1 MFLGKVIGNVVSS
14 DKHDAYESRKLLM
27 VQKLDRYRNAS
38 GPSTIAIDYVGAGHG
53 DIVLVGAAPG
63 LASSVFNTPRAPMRE
78 LIMGI
83 VDRVQIAG
91 SDGQKGETSAQKS

>member
-14 DKHDAYESRKLLM
+14 DKHPAYENRKLLM
-27 VQKLDRYRNAS
+27 VQKLDLYQNAS
-38 GPSTIAIDYVGAGHG
+38 GPSTMAIDYVGAGEG

-63 LASSVFNTPRAPMRE
+63 LASTVFDTPKAPIRE

-83 VDRVQIAG
+83 VDRV
-91 SDGQKGETSAQKS
+91 SVKDSAEK